1 MIPGIRGRHTARV
14 PSSPGTTRVRTI
26 GLRRL
31 LLRWAACWA
40 VALGTLTPPLSGAAA
55 GPRPQIAIIIDDLGA
70 SFDSGRRAI
79 ELPGPVACAFL
90 PYAPHTASLAHLA
103 HTRHKEVMLHLPMQ
117 AVEGATLEPGGLTLD
132 MTQQQVVR
140 TILEDLN
147 RVPHVSGLNNHMGS
161 LLTRH
166 PGHMSWLMEVLRGR
180 QDLFFVDSRTTR
192 QTVAQRLAD
201 EKGIPAVSRDVF
213 LDYHTGQE
221 SIEAQFLRLLK
232 LARKNGYALA
242 IGHPHPTTLEVL
254 TRELGRLDDHGV
266 KLVPVS
272 RLVQHHQERKSQW
285 QVSLSR

>member
-1 MIPGIRGRHTARV
+1 MTTGIRCRHTARV
-14 PSSPGTTRVRTI
+14 PTSRGGRALSFHLPS
-26 GLRRL
+26 L
-31 LLRWAACWA
+31 LLRWVACC
-40 VALGTLTPPLSGAAA
+40 ALGATTAAAATPGDTA
-55 GPRPQIAIIIDDLGA
+55 GPRPRIAIIIDDLGP

-90 PYAPHTASLAHLA
+90 PYGRHTASLAHLA

-117 AVEGATLEPGGLTLD
+117 PVERANLDPGGLTLD
-132 MTQQQVVR
+132 MTRQQVVQ

-166 PGHMSWLMEVLRGR
+166 PGHMSWLMEVLQGR
-180 QDLFFVDSRTTR
+180 RDLFFVDSRTTR

-213 LDYHTGQE
+213 LDYQPGE
-221 SIEAQFLRLLK
+221 ASIQAQFQRLLQ
-232 LARKNGYALA
+232 LARKNGSALA
-242 IGHPHPTTLEVL
+242 IGHPHPATLEVL
-254 TRELGRLDDHGV
+254 TRELSTLEDYGV

-272 RLVQHHQERKSQW
+272 RLVQHQQERKSRW
-285 QVSLSR
+285 QLSLSP